1 MRKLFYED
9 SHIRRF
15 SATVTGCTPTEK
27 GYYVTLDATAF
38 YPEGGGQAC
47 DLGVLGEAKVLDV
60 QEKGEEILH
69 LCDRALPVGI
79 TVEGEIDWERR
90 FDLMQQ
96 HTGEHIL
103 SGIIHSRYGYQ
114 NSGFHVGAQV
124 MEVDFDGPI
133 SPEELQELELA
144 ANRAIWENRPVRCSI
159 PAPEELPTITYR
171 TKRTLP
177 WPVRIVDV
185 ENYDS
190 CACCGVHVKYTGEI
204 GLIKLIS
211 CVKFHQGVRIEMVCG
226 QRAYLY
232 MQHIFTENRQISHI
246 LSAKMQETAVA
257 VEKLQEAY
265 NSEKYR
271 AVALQTRVFNQLA
284 KSYTGAAC
292 PLHFEEGLNGG
303 ALRELAEQIAAV
315 CGAAIVCAGSEG
327 DGYNICI
334 IGKDA
339 KDMGTQA
346 AKVLNGRGGGKDCAF
361 QGRFLASREQIE
373 AYFVKQENCL

>member
-9 SHIRRF
+9 SHLRSF
-15 SATVTGCTPTEK
+15 SATVTGCTQTEK

-47 DLGVLGEAKVLDV
+47 DTGTLGDAKVLDV

-69 LCDRALPVGI
+69 LCDKPLPVGE
-79 TVEGEIDWERR
+79 TVNGEIDWERR

-133 SPEELQELELA
+133 SSEELQELEWE
-144 ANRAIWENRPVRCSI
+144 ANLAIWENRPVRCTV
-159 PAPEELPTITYR
+159 PAPEELPTIAYR
-171 TKRTLP
+171 TKRALP

-204 GLIKLIS
+204 GLIKLLS

-232 MQHIFTENRQISHI
+232 MQRIFAENRQISHL
-246 LSAKMQETAVA
+246 LSAKMTETAA
-257 VEKLQEAY
+257 AAEKLTEAY

-271 AVALQTRVFNQLA
+271 VVALQNQVFSQIA
-284 KSYTGAAC
+284 KAYAGTDR
-292 PLHFEEGLNGG
+292 PLHFEDGLNGG
-303 ALRELAEQIAAV
+303 ALRDLAEQIAGV
-315 CGAAIVCAGSEG
+315 CGTAIVCSGNEE

-339 KDMGTQA
+339 KTLGTQA
-346 AKVLNGRGGGKDCAF
+346 AKTLNGRGGGKDCAF
-361 QGRFLASREQIE
+361 QGRFPATREQIKT
-373 AYFVKQENCL
+373 YFAKQ